1 MENIMGSTVDKIK
14 GHTNEVSGKVKQGIG
29 KAVGNDRLRV
39 KGAAQEAK
47 GDAQKAVGEAKETV
61 KNVADKVSRKT
72 HEKL

>member
-14 GHTNEVSGKVKQGIG
+14 GYTNEVSGKVKQGVA

-39 KGAAQEAK
+39 EGAAQEAK
-47 GDAQKAVGEAKETV
+47 GDAQKAVGGAKETV
-61 KNVADKVSRKT
+61 KNVADKVSRKA